1 MDREIDALLNSL
13 LQEKERK
20 PLHTEPPASEEALRR
35 AEEIG
40 QHVDDAYEPPAEPPK
55 REIPAP
61 RHAPVVVPPPVSHFT
76 DEPSPDTAVRMR
88 DKLEEDTLPKPDPDR
103 RPSQIHAARKDQP
116 KRRRKPRAVPIVPEQ
131 SRSRSTDP
139 GTLPPVVRRQTSVAV
154 DTKREEQ
161 VRSRAELIREQMRRR
176 AEEEAAQEISAP
188 VLPEAPAQETPA
200 AAEKE
205 ADMAEKPVQK
215 GLFRFLRKS
224 GEPENEEAVPEERLP
239 DEPPVPPEP
248 KAAPRLR
255 HLAEPAEPPRKPSLF
270 GRFRQRKQH
279 TTEDAEQEDAGADPA
294 ETFPED
300 DIAEAAPPEA
310 YGGRYFREE
319 PGIPAQQEEP
329 EAPAPQEG
337 PLLPPLPQPEKK
349 LRSVWQEALDE
360 TADELAEI
368 RAEPMPGP
376 DETPRTHFLKR
387 NTYFIAGL
395 VCFGLAAV
403 GLVTLVRAGIGWTRG
418 FIGGSSLREEIEDA
432 LYPAVVVDLPAFEEA
447 AELPADNAL
456 AAAMMDIL
464 MYDDL
469 SGYTAD
475 FGMLTIPEADV
486 TARAE
491 KMFGVSYTP
500 EGMLYAAGETFYY
513 DSENGCYNVTDS
525 PVIFSYAPEAEEIRR
540 SGDIYTV
547 TVHYR
552 SDTAQWQEHAG
563 KFGTD
568 NEKTMQATLQ
578 KDGDGYRITRLV
590 NAAQ

>member
-40 QHVDDAYEPPAEPPK
+40 QHVDNAYEPPAEPPK

-61 RHAPVVVPPPVSHFT
+61 RHTPVVVPPPVSHFT

-88 DKLEEDTLPKPDPDR
+88 DKLEEATLPKPDPDR

-116 KRRRKPRAVPIVPEQ
+116 KHRRKPRAVPIVPEQ
-131 SRSRSTDP
+131 SRPRSAETV
-139 GTLPPVVRRQTSVAV
+139 PPVVRRQSAVAV

-176 AEEEAAQEISAP
+176 AEEEAAQEIAAP
-188 VLPEAPAQETPA
+188 VLPEEPEQTVPAEPEPETA
-200 AAEKE
+200 K
-205 ADMAEKPVQK
+205 K
-215 GLFRFLRKS
+215 GFFHFLRKS
-224 GEPENEEAVPEERLP
+224 EEPEIEEAAPEERLP
-239 DEPPVPPEP
+239 EEPPVPPEQ
-248 KAAPRLR
+248 KTAPRLR

-270 GRFRQRKQH
+270 GRFRQRKQR
-279 TTEDAEQEDAGADPA
+279 TSEDTEQEDTGADPA

-300 DIAEAAPPEA
+300 DIAETVPPEA
-310 YGGRYFREE
+310 YGGQYFREE
-319 PGIPAQQEEP
+319 PEMVETPAQPEEP
-329 EAPAPQEG
+329 EPPAPQEESQ
-337 PLLPPLPQPEKK
+337 LPPLPQPEKK
-349 LRSVWQEALDE
+349 FRSVWQEALDE

-368 RAEPMPGP
+368 RAEPMPEP

-395 VCFGLAAV
+395 VCFGLAVV

-418 FIGGSSLREEIEDA
+418 FIGGNSLREEIEDA

-464 MYDDL
+464 MHDDL
-469 SGYTAD
+469 SGYTVD

-513 DSENGCYNVTDS
+513 DSENSCYNVTDS

-563 KFGTD
+563 NFGTD